1 MEELD
6 IKQIFKFTYQRK
18 NILIYILLIS
28 IVVGALYTFV
38 IKRPKY
44 ESKAQILI
52 DKADASIEKYIV
64 SKDVLKSENI
74 DVKFDKTSKIITTV
88 ATNTKK
94 DSAFNEINSYID
106 TLEDSLQATYGT
118 KTFKMLE
125 TPQAPTS
132 PSNATYLKDIAI
144 CVLVG
149 IVGFAVYIIVLLNIS
164 GMVSASEIE
173 NLAKI
178 NVLGKVSL
186 EKKKNKKEPIKYTTN
201 NININNQLKR
211 IEANIELNKNAEK
224 SKIILFTGVSK
235 QPGTTYIVNNLAIQ
249 FAKIYNKVLV
259 IDANIFTK
267 TLSKEYNL
275 EEKFGLTNI
284 IKLDTFKDIENI
296 IQKTEKENIYVLPVG
311 NVEVEEEKF
320 LQSNVKELLKILE
333 NNYDIILIDTA
344 SVNEKVLPIVLTNIV
359 DTTII
364 VAQEQKTN
372 IEDIENAKATIEKV
386 GGKTSGVIL
395 NKVI

>member
-74 DVKFDKTSKIITTV
+74 DVKFDKTSKIITAV

-144 CVLVG
+144 CLLVG

-186 EKKKNKKEPIKYTTN
+186 EKKKNKKETIKYTTS
-201 NININNQLKR
+201 NINISNQLKR
-211 IEANIELNKNAEK
+211 IEANIELNKEK
-224 SKIILFTGVSK
+224 SKTILFTGVGK

>member
-52 DKADASIEKYIV
+52 DKSDASIEKYIV

-74 DVKFDKTSKIITTV
+74 DVKFDKTSKIITAV

-186 EKKKNKKEPIKYTTN
+186 EKKKNKKETIKYTTS
-201 NININNQLKR
+201 NINISNQLKR
-211 IEANIELNKNAEK
+211 IEANIELNKEK
-224 SKIILFTGVSK
+224 SKTILFTGVGK
-235 QPGTTYIVNNLAIQ
+235 RPGTTYIVNNLAIQ

-386 GGKTSGVIL
+386 GGKASGVIL

>member
-28 IVVGALYTFV
+28 IVVGALYTFI
-38 IKRPKY
+38 IKRPEY

-52 DKADASIEKYIV
+52 DKSDASIEKYIV

-74 DVKFDKTSKIITTV
+74 DVKFDKTSKIITVV
-88 ATNTKK
+88 AKNTKK

-186 EKKKNKKEPIKYTTN
+186 EKRKNKKETIKYTTS
-201 NININNQLKR
+201 NINISNQLKR
-211 IEANIELNKNAEK
+211 IEANIELNKEK
-224 SKIILFTGVSK
+224 SKTILFTGVGK

-344 SVNEKVLPIVLTNIV
+344 SINEKVLPIVLTNIV

-386 GGKTSGVIL
+386 GGKILGVIL

>member
-74 DVKFDKTSKIITTV
+74 DVKFDKTSKIITAI

-94 DSAFNEINSYID
+94 DAAFNEINSYID

-186 EKKKNKKEPIKYTTN
+186 EKRKNKKETIKYTTS
-201 NININNQLKR
+201 NINISNQLKR
-211 IEANIELNKNAEK
+211 IEANIELNKEK
-224 SKIILFTGVSK
+224 SKTILFTGVGK

-372 IEDIENAKATIEKV
+372 IEDIENAKATMEKV

>member
-74 DVKFDKTSKIITTV
+74 DVKFDKTSKIITAV

-186 EKKKNKKEPIKYTTN
+186 EKKKNKKETIKYTTS
-201 NININNQLKR
+201 NINISNQLKR
-211 IEANIELNKNAEK
+211 IEANIELNKEK
-224 SKIILFTGVSK
+224 SKTILFTGVGK

-275 EEKFGLTNI
+275 EEKIGLTNI

-296 IQKTEKENIYVLPVG
+296 IQKTEKENIYVLSVG

>member
-38 IKRPKY
+38 IKRPEY

-52 DKADASIEKYIV
+52 DKSDASIEKYIV

-74 DVKFDKTSKIITTV
+74 DVKFDKTSKIITAI

-94 DSAFNEINSYID
+94 AAAFNEINSYID

-118 KTFKMLE
+118 KVFKILE
-125 TPQAPTS
+125 TPQAPTT

-173 NLAKI
+173 SLAKI

-186 EKKKNKKEPIKYTTN
+186 EKKKNKKETIKYTTS
-201 NININNQLKR
+201 NINISNQLKR
-211 IEANIELNKNAEK
+211 IEANIELNKEK

-249 FAKIYNKVLV
+249 YTKIYNKVLV
-259 IDANIFTK
+259 IDANIFKK

-275 EEKFGLTNI
+275 EEKNGLTNI
-284 IKLDTFKDIENI
+284 IDLDTFKDVEKA
-296 IQKTEKENIYVLPVG
+296 IQKTEKEKIYILPAGNI
-311 NVEVEEEKF
+311 EIEEEKF
-320 LQSNVKELLKILE
+320 LQSKMKDLLKILE

-386 GGKTSGVIL
+386 GGKILGVIL

>member
-38 IKRPKY
+38 IKSPKY

-74 DVKFDKTSKIITTV
+74 DVKFDKTSRIITAI

-94 DSAFNEINSYID
+94 DAAFNEINSYIN

-125 TPQAPTS
+125 TPQAPKS

-186 EKKKNKKEPIKYTTN
+186 EKRKNKKETIKYTTS
-201 NININNQLKR
+201 NINISNQLKR
-211 IEANIELNKNAEK
+211 IEANIELNKEK
-224 SKIILFTGVSK
+224 SKTILFTGVGK

-284 IKLDTFKDIENI
+284 IKLDTFNDIENI

-344 SVNEKVLPIVLTNIV
+344 SINEKVLPIVLTNIV
-359 DTTII
+359 DITII

>member
-74 DVKFDKTSKIITTV
+74 DVKFDKTSKIITAI

-94 DSAFNEINSYID
+94 DAAFNEINSYID

-186 EKKKNKKEPIKYTTN
+186 EKRKNKKETIKYTTS
-201 NININNQLKR
+201 NINISNQLKR
-211 IEANIELNKNAEK
+211 IEANIELNKEK
-224 SKIILFTGVSK
+224 SKTILFTGVGK

>member
-74 DVKFDKTSKIITTV
+74 DVKFDKTSKIITAI

-94 DSAFNEINSYID
+94 DAAFNEINSYID

-144 CVLVG
+144 CLLVG

-186 EKKKNKKEPIKYTTN
+186 EKKKNKKETIKYTTS
-201 NININNQLKR
+201 NINISNQLKR
-211 IEANIELNKNAEK
+211 IEANIELNKEK
-224 SKIILFTGVSK
+224 SKTILFTGVGK
-235 QPGTTYIVNNLAIQ
+235 RPGTTYIVNNLAIQ

-275 EEKFGLTNI
+275 EEKIGLTNI

-296 IQKTEKENIYVLPVG
+296 IQKTEKENIYVLSVG

>member
-64 SKDVLKSENI
+64 SKDILKSENI
-74 DVKFDKTSKIITTV
+74 DVKFDKTSKIITAI

-94 DSAFNEINSYID
+94 DAAFNEINSYID

-186 EKKKNKKEPIKYTTN
+186 EKKKNKKETIKYTTS
-201 NININNQLKR
+201 NINISNQLKR
-211 IEANIELNKNAEK
+211 IEANIELNKEK
-224 SKIILFTGVSK
+224 SKTILFTGVGK